1 MRKFALLLFTLW
13 LPAAMSV
20 LWPGMAAAMERHA
33 LVIGNSDYL
42 IQPLANPRNDALDVA
57 AELDRMGYQ
66 IYSGGALLD
75 LNRRDMVRALITFA
89 DAVPDNSDVLFYYA
103 GHGISDAQEN
113 YLIPLQHQL
122 EAVEQLPD
130 LTISLR
136 FVLER
141 LKNANP
147 KGTNVVLLDA
157 CRDNP
162 LTTGFR
168 SSRKGLSTDQ
178 EIPRGV
184 FIGYAADSGQV
195 AIDGEG
201 RNGVYTAELLNV
213 MRTRSNVIIDVAHRE
228 AVDAVIEKT
237 DGKQFPVS
245 DNKLFGKWCFD
256 DCESEAPAPS
266 TAFKPAPA
274 PELPPELPR
283 EQPGEVVTASSGNRN
298 TWLIVGGIA
307 LAVITALAVGS
318 GGSDDNS
325 DDPNFTLVLDPP

>member
-1 MRKFALLLFTLW
+1 
-13 LPAAMSV
+13 
-20 LWPGMAAAMERHA
+20 
-33 LVIGNSDYL
+33 
-42 IQPLANPRNDALDVA
+42 
-57 AELDRMGYQ
+57 
-66 IYSGGALLD
+66 
-75 LNRRDMVRALITFA
+75 MVRALITFA

-274 PELPPELPR
+274 PELPR
-283 EQPGEVVTASSGNRN
+283 EQPAEAVTASSGNRN